1 MTIAKRICQ
10 YMEDNETATRPQMCL
25 ALHEQE
31 KSIETAVR
39 KLLREG
45 CLVDTGDRV
54 PNSHGRASPVYERG
68 SKEFDEAASKKGPKS
83 AREPKHVA
91 YSFSDLGNAMAG
103 FFSVREEA

>member
-25 ALHEQE
+25 ALHETE
-31 KSIETAVR
+31 KSVETAVR

-54 PNSHGRASPVYERG
+54 PNSHGCASPVYERG
-68 SKEFDEAASKKGPKS
+68 DKQFDELASKTGPKS
-83 AREPKHVA
+83 AREPKHAA

-103 FFSVREEA
+103 FFSVQEEA